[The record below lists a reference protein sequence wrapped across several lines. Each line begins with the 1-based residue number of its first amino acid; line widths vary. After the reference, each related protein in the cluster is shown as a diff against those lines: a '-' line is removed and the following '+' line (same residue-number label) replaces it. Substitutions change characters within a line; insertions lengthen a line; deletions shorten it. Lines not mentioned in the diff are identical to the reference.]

1 VGVVLDALDHLKLL
15 ASTIVVLVSDHGFK
29 LGEHGGWSKLS
40 NAEEDTRVPL
50 VVAAPAHVLPTFQP
64 RSPLVA
70 RPTSSVHARQVVY
83 RTSNALVELVD
94 LFPTMAD
101 LAGLPPPPKA
111 HNWVNGNH
119 RDGSAGNDGSDG
131 TTAGALLWAMQPLE
145 GSSFRAVLS
154 DAAASGR
161 ALADATAGGGGGGAG
176 AASAPWKAAAFSQV
190 ARMVGGGSSSSGE
203 RPGGSGRAGRRG
215 AHLGSDRG
223 LGLMGYSMRT
233 ADFRLT
239 VWVDCGTDLTVRS
252 SRALCTL

>member
-1 VGVVLDALDHLKLL
+1 
-15 ASTIVVLVSDHGFK
+15 
-29 LGEHGGWSKLS
+29 
-40 NAEEDTRVPL
+40 
-50 VVAAPAHVLPTFQP
+50 
-64 RSPLVA
+64 
-70 RPTSSVHARQVVY
+70 VY

-119 RDGSAGNDGSDG
+119 RDVSAGNDGRDG

-161 ALADATAGGGGGGAG
+161 ALADATPGGGGGAG
-176 AASAPWKAAAFSQV
+176 AALAPWKAAAFSQV
-190 ARMVGGGSSSSGE
+190 ARMIGGGSSSSSGE

-215 AHLGSDRG
+215 AHPGSDRG